1 MQDRHKIHI
10 ALPRRPAI
18 RSALE
23 NALRAASSLH
33 LGKYDLT
40 DKIDDAEVV
49 VTDSETQ
56 SNEIGR
62 LPDSVRYLQLID
74 CGSGT
79 PNMTGDDLT
88 VANASSLLVHDPA
101 DWAIDQ
107 WREIARRSSRTRQ
120 KGPNVAGI
128 IGFGSL
134 GYELGKQL
142 NELGSENLG
151 ERYSD
156 TKADVIPERWG
167 APILAR
173 HAHVSTSDIIFVA
186 VHHGPTSDP
195 LLSRRELHLLE
206 LGATIINMSGEKVV
220 DHGAIKTLNEY
231 QERNIDYR
239 EMPSDL
245 ASASASR
252 RPQSRNQLGSR
263 QPRQLR
269 TQPPT
274 PLHSRTRN
282 PPQSRRSRILG
293 IQNAPKADAG
303 LRCDPSST
311 LNAAQPEHHA
321 LAE

>member
-10 ALPRRPAI
+10 ALPHRPAI

-23 NALRAASSLH
+23 NTLRLASNLH
-33 LGKYDLT
+33 LGNYDLT
-40 DKIDDAEVV
+40 DAIDNAEVV

-56 SNEIGR
+56 SNEIGQ

-74 CGSGT
+74 CGSGA
-79 PNMTGDDLT
+79 PNMTGDNLT

-134 GYELGKQL
+134 GYELGKRL
-142 NELGSENLG
+142 NELGAKIWVNDIRTPKQMSFQ
-151 ERYSD
+151 S
-156 TKADVIPERWG
+156 VG
-167 APILAR
+167 AR
-173 HAHVSTSDIIFVA
+173 RSTLDLLMSQSDIIFVA

-206 LGATIINMSGEKVV
+206 IGATVINMSGEKVV
-220 DHGAIKTLNEY
+220 DHEAIKILNDF

-245 ASASASR
+245 GSASASR
-252 RPQSRNQLGSR
+252 RPRAATSWVLDNLGNYALNR
-263 QPRQLR
+263 QPRSIVEHVTHPLAGDPAFWASRMHPRQ
-269 TQPPT
+269 T
-274 PLHSRTRN
+274 PV
-282 PPQSRRSRILG
+282 
-293 IQNAPKADAG
+293 
-303 LRCDPSST
+303 
-311 LNAAQPEHHA
+311 
-321 LAE
+321 

>member
-18 RSALE
+18 RSGLE
-23 NALRAASSLH
+23 NALQAASNLH
-33 LGKYDLT
+33 LGSYEPT
-40 DKIDDAEVV
+40 DKIDEAEVV

-56 SNEIGR
+56 SEEIGL

-79 PNMTGDDLT
+79 PNMTSDDLT

-142 NELGSENLG
+142 NELGAKIWVNDIRTPKQMSFQ
-151 ERYSD
+151 S
-156 TKADVIPERWG
+156 VG
-167 APILAR
+167 ARRSSLDMLL
-173 HAHVSTSDIIFVA
+173 STSDIVFVA
-186 VHHGPTSDP
+186 VHHGPTSNP

-206 LGATIINMSGEKVV
+206 IGATVINMSGEKVV
-220 DHGAIKTLNEY
+220 DREAIKMLNDF

-245 ASASASR
+245 GSASASR
-252 RPQSRNQLGSR
+252 RPRVATSWVLDNLGNYALNR
-263 QPRQLR
+263 QPRSIVEHVTYPAAGDPAFWASRMHPRQ
-269 TQPPT
+269 T
-274 PLHSRTRN
+274 PV
-282 PPQSRRSRILG
+282 
-293 IQNAPKADAG
+293 
-303 LRCDPSST
+303 
-311 LNAAQPEHHA
+311 
-321 LAE
+321 

>member
-23 NALRAASSLH
+23 NALRAASNLH
-33 LGKYDLT
+33 LGNYDLT

-56 SNEIGR
+56 SNEFGR

-79 PNMTGDDLT
+79 PNMTGDGLT

-107 WREIARRSSRTRQ
+107 WREITRRSSRTRQ

-134 GYELGKQL
+134 GYELGKRL
-142 NELGSENLG
+142 NELGAKIWVNDIRTPQQMSFQ
-151 ERYSD
+151 R
-156 TKADVIPERWG
+156 VG
-167 APILAR
+167 ARRSSLDLLM
-173 HAHVSTSDIIFVA
+173 SQSDIVFVA
-186 VHHGPTSDP
+186 VHYGPTSDP
-195 LLSRRELHLLE
+195 LLSRRELGLLGI
-206 LGATIINMSGEKVV
+206 GATVINMSGEKIV
-220 DHGAIKTLNEY
+220 DRKAIKTLNEY

-245 ASASASR
+245 GSASASR
-252 RPQSRNQLGSR
+252 RPRAATSWVLDNLGNYALNR
-263 QPRQLR
+263 QPRSIVEHV
-269 TQPPT
+269 T
-274 PLHSRTRN
+274 H
-282 PPQSRRSRILG
+282 
-293 IQNAPKADAG
+293 PKAG
-303 LRCDPSST
+303 DPAFWASRMHPRQT
-311 LNAAQPEHHA
+311 PV
-321 LAE
+321 